1 MIEIKSGLNKQREK
15 TQIWQILGQIIFDRG
30 KLVSFKISY
39 ADLDQEIL
47 NDTSRLFQMRESNL
61 ERLIDFK
68 NIKGLKLIH
77 MIRKVFYTEIKK
89 GTKLHSCVKS

>member
-15 TQIWQILGQIIFDRG
+15 NQIWQILGEIIFDRS

-39 ADLDQEIL
+39 ADLDPEIL
-47 NDTSRLFQMRESNL
+47 NETSRLFLMRESNL

-68 NIKGLKLIH
+68 NIKFLKLS
-77 MIRKVFYTEIKK
+77 F
-89 GTKLHSCVKS
+89 